1 MFSQFI
7 LSPVES
13 HLGPGSEVFDEELLK
28 SER

>member
-13 HLGPGSEVFDEELLK
+13 HLGPGSEISDEELLK